1 MGVTPNS
8 WMVYFMETP
17 INSWMMT
24 GGTFISGKLQALD
37 LDWDNAAWI
46 GSTMVVLLLRNATS
60 FGDLKS

>member
-24 GGTFISGKLQALD
+24 RGTFISGNLH
-37 LDWDNAAWI
+37 WDNAAWI
-46 GSTMVVLLLRNATS
+46 GSRMVVHGNPTIKKCTS